1 MFSLTFVYSPPSNTY
16 GYEFVELIPNGAHI
30 VSELR
35 VRVGQ
40 RCVEPVPGLRP
51 GPKSLVSDIPSV
63 DTSCNGSFVFNVLY
77 NNKQKTKNW
86 HKYLDATCVSFFLR
100 M

>member
-35 VRVGQ
+35 VRVWVWARDVWNQ
-40 RCVEPVPGLRP
+40 
-51 GPKSLVSDIPSV
+51 SQD
-63 DTSCNGSFVFNVLY
+63 
-77 NNKQKTKNW
+77 
-86 HKYLDATCVSFFLR
+86 
-100 M
+100 